1 MHENPDRKPACTPAS
16 THLSTPAHM
25 PASIYVHI
33 PFCTHK
39 CEFCDFAAFAGLSH
53 MEDEYTTVVCSEM
66 AARLSSDLLPGRP
79 KIETLFFGGGTPG
92 LMSIDNLKK
101 IMQNLHGLVDFN
113 SDCEISLETTP
124 HAITKEKIDAW
135 QDMGINRVS
144 IGIESLLDDE
154 LTAIGRDHTVDQ
166 ALFGIET
173 AARSGMPELSLDF
186 MYGLPTQTLESF
198 GRSLDR
204 AIGLSQKWPSIGHIS
219 AYCLELSPNSAL
231 KSRFPDGHPS
241 YPQEETQVA
250 MYHLLVEKLAQ
261 AGFDQYEV
269 SNFARSGCQSR
280 HNMTYWQNRS
290 YFAFGVGAH
299 RYVDG
304 IRSSNSRSFMKYL
317 REPLADDVMEIIDAQ
332 MEAKEA
338 LMLGLRMMAGIKL
351 DELKARYG
359 LDLLKSHAGQ
369 LKMLEE
375 EGLVHLS
382 DGILRLSQTGV
393 PISNSIIATLI

>member
-1 MHENPDRKPACTPAS
+1 
-16 THLSTPAHM
+16 M

>member
-1 MHENPDRKPACTPAS
+1 
-16 THLSTPAHM
+16 M

-351 DELKARYG
+351 EELKARYG